1 MSLIDN
7 ELNPEEEVSKA
18 ETKRD
23 ELRVD
28 ERTMKDTEMR
38 HKPDCATHMHCAVFH
53 ADGICPGYK
62 SCDCG
67 VESPKEVGELE
78 KDWEKRFDECA
89 RGIIL
94 LERADE
100 WTNETGRDVT
110 LGDLHEMTRP
120 IYGFIRKTRK
130 EAHEQGRLDERE
142 ETMKILKVAREQS
155 KVIGRLAGLDEAIGA
170 ISDWDNGQTVITSID
185 TGEPTLNWILE
196 QLEALKESQRTNYYE
211 GDYTNPLTGEALK
224 ESQTKEIKE

>member
-53 ADGICPGYK
+53 ADGVCPGYK

-67 VESPKEVGELE
+67 AEPPK
-78 KDWEKRFDECA
+78 
-89 RGIIL
+89 
-94 LERADE
+94 
-100 WTNETGRDVT
+100 
-110 LGDLHEMTRP
+110 
-120 IYGFIRKTRK
+120 
-130 EAHEQGRLDERE
+130 
-142 ETMKILKVAREQS
+142 
-155 KVIGRLAGLDEAIGA
+155 
-170 ISDWDNGQTVITSID
+170 GQ
-185 TGEPTLNWILE
+185 
-196 QLEALKESQRTNYYE
+196 
-211 GDYTNPLTGEALK
+211 
-224 ESQTKEIKE
+224 IKH

>member
-130 EAHEQGRLDERE
+130 EAHEQGRLVG
-142 ETMKILKVAREQS
+142 I
-155 KVIGRLAGLDEAIGA
+155 DEAIGVMEEEKMGVGMYKAGFDPPEWEA
-170 ISDWDNGQTVITSID
+170 IYLHIHKTIEEIQ
-185 TGEPTLNWILE
+185 EELN
-196 QLEALKESQRTNYYE
+196 ALK
-211 GDYTNPLTGEALK
+211 D
-224 ESQTKEIKE
+224 TKEELKGRKQ